1 MASTN
6 DIIGSIAG
14 AVANVVVATVMSPRN
29 GAPANEAAA
38 IGAQAADIARVNP
51 TVQSIAAQVVNA
63 TNNEPWYQ
71 SRVTWGALVAGA
83 AGVAGLF
90 GVTIGD
96 GERTVLVEG
105 ITAALSVVGAVTAIY
120 GRWVARKPIGG

>member
-1 MASTN
+1 MASKN

-29 GAPANEAAA
+29 GAPINEATA
-38 IGAQAADIARVNP
+38 IAEQAADIARVNP
-51 TVQSIAAQVVNA
+51 TVQNIAAQVVNA

>member
-1 MASTN
+1 
-6 DIIGSIAG
+6 
-14 AVANVVVATVMSPRN
+14 VVMATVMSPRN
-29 GAPANEAAA
+29 GAPTSEAAA
-38 IGAQAADIARVNP
+38 IGQQAADIARVNP
-51 TVQSIAAQVVNA
+51 TVQNIAAQVVNA

-96 GERTVLVEG
+96 GERAVLVEG